1 MKKDVITMDTNLN
14 SFTQLLS
21 SVGLGEYASTI
32 FFLIIAFIIW
42 KVARRFI
49 YRIFTVVGFFTM
61 LNFFSPTLFHG
72 CVGLIAQVLNGFL
85 RMLA

>member
-1 MKKDVITMDTNLN
+1 MDTILN

-32 FFLIIAFIIW
+32 FFLIIALIIW
-42 KVARRFI
+42 KFARRLI

-72 CVGLIAQVLNGFL
+72 CMDIIVQVLNGFL
-85 RMLA
+85 GFIS

>member
-1 MKKDVITMDTNLN
+1 MDTILN

-42 KVARRFI
+42 KVARRLI

-72 CVGLIAQVLNGFL
+72 CIGLIVQFLNGFL
-85 RMLA
+85 GIIS